1 VAEFKPKIVAFLCNF
16 CSYAAADLAGMSRMH
31 YPPNIRIVRLMCTGM
46 LDPVYI
52 LEAFN
57 LGADGVLVGGCHFGE
72 CHFISGNY
80 KALGRILLL
89 KRIFKQFGLEP
100 QRIRFEQISAG
111 EAEKFVKVVTEMV
124 DEVRKLGPMKV
135 RS

>member
-1 VAEFKPKIVAFLCNF
+1 MAKFEPKIVAFLCNF

-31 YPPNIRIVRLMCTGM
+31 YPSNIRIIRLMCTGM

-52 LEAFN
+52 MEAFK
-57 LGADGVLVGGCHFGE
+57 LGADGVLVGGCHLGE

-80 KALGRILLL
+80 EAQRRILLL
-89 KRIFKQFGLEP
+89 KRVFEQFGLEP

-111 EAEKFVKVVTEMV
+111 EAEKFVRVVTEMV
-124 DEVRKLGPMKV
+124 DEVRKLGPMK
-135 RS
+135 